1 LTLVAKRTTLTPFLI
16 AERAVISLYDGGVLS
31 PAVLERVI
39 GAFAQ
44 AGVDWQTAPTS
55 RAVDGRSMHEIVV
68 STMMPGAVPESAL
81 ASFMTIVEHI
91 GKGQAATKQATDE
104 DASQHEPRRNTRKKR
119 DAPDEDN
126 EADGGELLAQLAGS
140 AQPATR
146 VRPDSPKRPAK
157 SAGFN
162 PFLNAAVPR
171 RK

>member
-1 LTLVAKRTTLTPFLI
+1 MAKRTTLTPFLI
-16 AERAVISLYDGGVLS
+16 AERAVIGLYDGGVLS

-39 GAFAQ
+39 GAFEQ
-44 AGVDWQTAPTS
+44 AGVDWQTTPAS
-55 RAVDGRSMHEIVV
+55 RAVDGRSLHEIVA
-68 STMMPGAVPESAL
+68 STMMPGAVAESAL
-81 ASFMTIVEHI
+81 GSFMAIVEHI
-91 GKGQAATKQATDE
+91 HKGQAATKQATGE

-119 DAPDEDN
+119 GVQDEGD
-126 EADGGELLAQLAGS
+126 EADGGELLAQLADS

-146 VRPDSPKRPAK
+146 ARQDSPKRPAK